1 VTVFYVG
8 CKVITRREKIGTVV
22 AVDDDAFTV
31 DVKFG
36 GKVFT
41 MRQGQVKGLDAHRKQ
56 MTGTRRQQDELR

>member
-1 VTVFYVG
+1 MFYVG
-8 CKVITRREKIGTVV
+8 CKVVTRREKIGTVV

-41 MRQGQVKGLDAHRKQ
+41 MRQGQVVSYDLRQKQ
-56 MTGTRRQQDELR
+56 MRNTRRQQDELR